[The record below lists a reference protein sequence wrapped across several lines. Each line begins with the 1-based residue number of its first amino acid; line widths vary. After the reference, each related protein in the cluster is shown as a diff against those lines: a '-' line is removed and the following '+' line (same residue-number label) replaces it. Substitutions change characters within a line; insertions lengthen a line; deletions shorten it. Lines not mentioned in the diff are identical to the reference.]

1 MPFPF
6 HLLCDLLSELERNHT
21 KSSSLIKA
29 QELDARTLA
38 GWFDKHDEAI
48 LRWGPEAVAFLS
60 CLFPERRP
68 DRVFGLSRRQLQGII
83 QRAQCLGSSR
93 MKELQRWQTTNG
105 PSLAS
110 CVERVMAITDCE
122 PRIGPTVTLRELDC
136 ILDRLAALSPFSS
149 DDLRNDSEEEQCNL
163 TSSAELL
170 SGVFRRLRSNEAKWL
185 VRMLSKNYSPAR
197 IPDMLAMRRFH
208 PLLSDLLR
216 FQNSI
221 PAATRLLG
229 RLNTQQTPIQAVQHI
244 WDHLWDVLQPQVGV
258 MIARPA
264 YEKARS
270 IRHCCQLA
278 RLRRMSVE
286 RKYDGEYCQIH
297 VDLSNRESGIKIF
310 SKGGRDSTRDRMG
323 LHRALRESLK
333 LGTAD
338 CAIKKQCILE
348 GELLVWNDDTRTI
361 APFHRIRKHV
371 RRSGRLLGAAQD
383 SPVTA
388 NEHLMVMFYDLLL
401 LDDTFCARESLDK
414 RRHRLQ
420 SLVCRISGHADIGS
434 REVVTFSSTNAA
446 EELTAVFARAITQ
459 RWEGLVLKGCD
470 DPYFTFDNSKLFI
483 KLKKDYIPGLGDSA
497 DFIIVGGHYNT
508 DDEHDIGMGKLWWTA
523 FYIGCVDNKDEV
535 YRFNAKPRIRVID
548 IVDKYGISKDHIVL
562 LNRQGYFTRMP
573 FAMSTPNFDVVLESA
588 QRLRPV
594 ELFTHPYI
602 VELVGAGFDKPAN
615 TAYYTLRFPRVL
627 KIHDDRSFGDTISF
641 KELQEMAQNC
651 LAMPEKA
658 QREEK
663 YWRERLCGQ
672 PQIDEEG
679 RNLLAQ

>member
-1 MPFPF
+1 
-6 HLLCDLLSELERNHT
+6 
-21 KSSSLIKA
+21 
-29 QELDARTLA
+29 
-38 GWFDKHDEAI
+38 
-48 LRWGPEAVAFLS
+48 
-60 CLFPERRP
+60 
-68 DRVFGLSRRQLQGII
+68 
-83 QRAQCLGSSR
+83 
-93 MKELQRWQTTNG
+93 
-105 PSLAS
+105 
-110 CVERVMAITDCE
+110 
-122 PRIGPTVTLRELDC
+122 
-136 ILDRLAALSPFSS
+136 
-149 DDLRNDSEEEQCNL
+149 
-163 TSSAELL
+163 
-170 SGVFRRLRSNEAKWL
+170 
-185 VRMLSKNYSPAR
+185 
-197 IPDMLAMRRFH
+197 
-208 PLLSDLLR
+208 
-216 FQNSI
+216 
-221 PAATRLLG
+221 
-229 RLNTQQTPIQAVQHI
+229 
-244 WDHLWDVLQPQVGV
+244 
-258 MIARPA
+258 
-264 YEKARS
+264 
-270 IRHCCQLA
+270 
-278 RLRRMSVE
+278 MSVE

-323 LHRALRESLK
+323 LRRALRESLK
-333 LGTAD
+333 LGAAD

-383 SPVTA
+383 CPVTA

-420 SLVCRISGHADIGS
+420 SLVSRIPGHADIGS
-434 REVVTFSSTNAA
+434 REVVTFSSMNAA

-483 KLKKDYIPGLGDSA
+483 KLKKDYIPSLGDSA

-508 DDEHDIGMGKLWWTA
+508 DDEHDIGIGKLWWTA

-535 YRFNAKPRIRVID
+535 CRFDAKPRIRIID
-548 IVDKYGISKDHIVL
+548 IVDRYGISKDHIVL

-594 ELFTHPYI
+594 ELFAHPYI

-651 LAMPEKA
+651 LAMPDKA
-658 QREEK
+658 QREK
-663 YWRERLCGQ
+663 YWRKRLCGRQ
-672 PQIDEEG
+672 HIDEE
-679 RNLLAQ
+679 

>member
-1 MPFPF
+1 MAASSTAEVGVGVGTAVKETKESQLNFDSIPDVEGDEKSENGASLRRSTMGLA
-6 HLLCDLLSELERNHT
+6 LL
-21 KSSSLIKA
+21 
-29 QELDARTLA
+29 
-38 GWFDKHDEAI
+38 
-48 LRWGPEAVAFLS
+48 FLS
-60 CLFPERRP
+60 
-68 DRVFGLSRRQLQGII
+68 
-83 QRAQCLGSSR
+83 
-93 MKELQRWQTTNG
+93 
-105 PSLAS
+105 
-110 CVERVMAITDCE
+110 
-122 PRIGPTVTLRELDC
+122 PTVTLRELDR

-149 DDLRNDSEEEQCNL
+149 DDLRNDSEEQCNL

-170 SGVFRRLRSNEAKWL
+170 SGIFRRLRSNEAKWL
-185 VRMLSKNYSPAR
+185 
-197 IPDMLAMRRFH
+197 
-208 PLLSDLLR
+208 
-216 FQNSI
+216 
-221 PAATRLLG
+221 
-229 RLNTQQTPIQAVQHI
+229 
-244 WDHLWDVLQPQVGV
+244 
-258 MIARPA
+258 
-264 YEKARS
+264 
-270 IRHCCQLA
+270 
-278 RLRRMSVE
+278 

-371 RRSGRLLGAAQD
+371 RRSGRLLGAAQN

-420 SLVCRISGHADIGS
+420 SLVCRIPGHADIGS
-434 REVVTFSSTNAA
+434 REVVTFSLMNAA

-497 DFIIVGGHYNT
+497 DFIIVGGHHNT

-535 YRFNAKPRIRVID
+535 CRFDTKPRIRIID
-548 IVDKYGISKDHIVL
+548 IVDKYGISKDHVVL

-573 FAMSTPNFDVVLESA
+573 FAMSTPKFDVVLESA

-651 LAMPEKA
+651 LAMPDKA

-663 YWRERLCGQ
+663 QWRERLCGRQ
-672 PQIDEEG
+672 QIDEE
-679 RNLLAQ
+679 